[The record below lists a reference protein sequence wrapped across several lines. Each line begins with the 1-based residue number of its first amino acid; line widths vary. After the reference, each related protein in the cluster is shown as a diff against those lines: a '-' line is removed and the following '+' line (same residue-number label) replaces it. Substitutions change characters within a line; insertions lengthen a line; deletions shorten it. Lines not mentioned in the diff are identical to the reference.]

1 MAQQIKKKF
10 IQNDAVDGQ
19 KLKLQKDQSIRGQK
33 QDGSEVE
40 LLKLDGSNKLVSD
53 GEEIAFKEVVDA
65 QVSDLQGKL
74 DSEET
79 SRQLEDQNL
88 STIIDE
94 EVQSLTDLINEE
106 SSDIRSEFAL
116 ADANLQSQVDTE
128 KGRIDAILSASEADK
143 DSFAEIVQLI
153 NSVDTTNDQAF
164 AGYVLSNDAS
174 VAGLDGRLDILEP
187 KVTSLESG
195 LSTAE
200 SNITR
205 LESDMSEAQASLLT
219 VGSDIVLLQSDLD
232 DLDGYAQ
239 DIRSDL
245 DKEIDDRATAVS
257 TEASARQSA
266 DSIEQGAR
274 ILADA
279 ELLLEVDQVMRTSN
293 DRWAVS
299 QAADITI
306 RGEFALADANLQSQV
321 DTEKGRIDAILLA
334 SDADKDS
341 FAEIVQL
348 INSVDV
354 GNDSAFAGYVTSNNT
369 AMASEAS
376 ARAAADAILQSDLD
390 DLDGY
395 AQDIRSD
402 VDDLDGY
409 AQDIRSDLDSEMSRV
424 ATVEQGFDS
433 RLDALEA
440 QTDGP
445 FFSNEKLTVVAE
457 QLDFVEL
464 AITAMKIMSC
474 AVGRLAVHEGEDFDV
489 TVVNGKSRIVWKGS
503 LLSPSGE
510 EAIEAGMNV
519 FVVYAY

>member
-40 LLKLDGSNKLVSD
+40 LLKMDGSDKLVS
-53 GEEIAFKEVVDA
+53 GGQELAFKEVVDA

-74 DSEET
+74 ETEET
-79 SRQLEDQNL
+79 SRQREDQNL

-106 SSDIRSEFAL
+106 SSDIRGEFAL
-116 ADANLQSQVDTE
+116 ADANLQSQVNTE
-128 KGRIDAILSASEADK
+128 KGRIDAILSASDADK

-164 AGYVLSNDAS
+164 AGYVTSNDAA

-200 SNITR
+200 SNITS

-219 VGSDIVLLQSDLD
+219 VGSD
-232 DLDGYAQ
+232 
-239 DIRSDL
+239 L
-245 DKEIDDRATAVS
+245 DKEIDDRAAAVS
-257 TEASARQSA
+257 TEASTRQSA
-266 DSIEQGAR
+266 DSIEQAAR

-279 ELLLEVDQVMRTSN
+279 ELLGEIDYVNRMGNDRWAVSQ

-321 DTEKGRIDAILLA
+321 DTEKSRIDAILSA

-369 AMASEAS
+369 ALASEAS
-376 ARAAADAILQSDLD
+376 ARAAADVDLASDID

-440 QTDGP
+440 RT
-445 FFSNEKLTVVAE
+445 FSNEKLTVVAE

>member
-1 MAQQIKKKF
+1 M
-10 IQNDAVDGQ
+10 
-19 KLKLQKDQSIRGQK
+19 
-33 QDGSEVE
+33 
-40 LLKLDGSNKLVSD
+40 
-53 GEEIAFKEVVDA
+53 
-65 QVSDLQGKL
+65 
-74 DSEET
+74 
-79 SRQLEDQNL
+79 
-88 STIIDE
+88 
-94 EVQSLTDLINEE
+94 
-106 SSDIRSEFAL
+106 
-116 ADANLQSQVDTE
+116 
-128 KGRIDAILSASEADK
+128 
-143 DSFAEIVQLI
+143 
-153 NSVDTTNDQAF
+153 
-164 AGYVLSNDAS
+164 
-174 VAGLDGRLDILEP
+174 
-187 KVTSLESG
+187 
-195 LSTAE
+195 
-200 SNITR
+200 
-205 LESDMSEAQASLLT
+205 
-219 VGSDIVLLQSDLD
+219 
-232 DLDGYAQ
+232 
-239 DIRSDL
+239 
-245 DKEIDDRATAVS
+245 
-257 TEASARQSA
+257 
-266 DSIEQGAR
+266 
-274 ILADA
+274 
-279 ELLLEVDQVMRTSN
+279 
-293 DRWAVS
+293 
-299 QAADITI
+299 
-306 RGEFALADANLQSQV
+306 
-321 DTEKGRIDAILLA
+321 
-334 SDADKDS
+334 
-341 FAEIVQL
+341 